1 MLLFSS
7 SFFVQ
12 LHGTY
17 RRKDRVYDENIF
29 YGKGLALDEVSE
41 EVLLKDIEQRKSE
54 NPLAY
59 KSNTNENSLDELGL
73 LANLKS
79 AQKTSQ

>member
-1 MLLFSS
+1 MT
-7 SFFVQ
+7 Q

-29 YGKGLALDEVSE
+29 YGQGLPLDQVSE
-41 EVLLKDIEQRKSE
+41 EVLLKDIAARKSE

-59 KSNTNENSLDELGL
+59 KSNVNENALDDAKIAAAQLKIGANKAASLKCD
-73 LANLKS
+73 
-79 AQKTSQ
+79 